1 MNRLSITISATL
13 CVLATLFSSPASAQT
28 QPTPEQMAQMLEQM
42 RPTTEHQ
49 DLARLAGRWTQEVT
63 WSMGGPSVKA
73 TGVVTNRMIL
83 GGRFLVSE
91 GSANNP
97 LGFGDGTIEL
107 MTIYGFDRRT
117 GDYTIVGYDSFGTYY
132 VTAAGK
138 RTAAGLISMQG
149 ETLEHEAG
157 TTALRKYDMTLRV
170 VDANTYVT
178 EVIFK
183 VPGQPDQTV
192 ASVTHRR
199 AR

>member
-1 MNRLSITISATL
+1 MNRLTITL
-13 CVLATLFSSPASAQT
+13 CTALVTLAASSAFAQT
-28 QPTPEQMAQMLEQM
+28 QPTPEQMALMLEEM

-49 DLARLAGRWTQEVT
+49 ELAKLTGRWNQEVT
-63 WSMGGPSVKA
+63 WSMGGPPVKA
-73 TGVVTNRMIL
+73 TGTVTNRMIL

-91 GSANNP
+91 GSSNNP
-97 LGFGDGTIEL
+97 IGFGDTTIEL

-117 GDYTIVGYDSFGTYY
+117 RDYTIVGYDSFGTYY

-138 RTAAGLISMQG
+138 KTPAGLVLMHG

-157 TTALRKYDMTLRV
+157 TTTTRKYDMTLRV
-170 VDANTYVT
+170 VDANTYIT

-183 VPGQPDQTV
+183 FQGQPDQTI

-199 AR
+199 IQ

>member
-1 MNRLSITISATL
+1 MTRLSTALCSALFTL
-13 CVLATLFSSPASAQT
+13 AASAAFAQT
-28 QPTPEQMAQMLEQM
+28 QPTPEQMAQMLEEM

-49 DLARLAGRWTQEVT
+49 ELAKLAGRWNQEVT
-63 WSMGGPSVKA
+63 WSMGGPPVKA
-73 TGVVTNRMIL
+73 TGIVTNRMIL

-91 GSANNP
+91 GTSNNP
-97 LGFGDGTIEL
+97 IGFGDTTIEL

-117 GDYTIVGYDSFGTYY
+117 RDYTIVGYDSFGTYY

-138 RTAAGLISMQG
+138 KTPAGLVLMHG

-157 TTALRKYDMTLRV
+157 STTMRKYDMTLRV

-183 VPGQPDQTV
+183 VAGQPDQTI
-192 ASVTHRR
+192 ASVTHRKLQ
-199 AR
+199 

>member
-1 MNRLSITISATL
+1 MNRLTITL
-13 CVLATLFSSPASAQT
+13 CTTFVILAASSAFAQT
-28 QPTPEQMAQMLEQM
+28 QPTPEQMALMLEEM

-49 DLARLAGRWTQEVT
+49 ELAKLTGRWNQEVT
-63 WSMGGPSVKA
+63 WSMGGPPVKA
-73 TGVVTNRMIL
+73 TGTVTNRMIL

-91 GSANNP
+91 GSSNNP
-97 LGFGDGTIEL
+97 IGFGDTTIEL

-117 GDYTIVGYDSFGTYY
+117 RDYTIVGYDSFGTYY

-138 RTAAGLISMQG
+138 KTPAGLVLMHG

-157 TTALRKYDMTLRV
+157 ATTTRKYDMTLRV
-170 VDANTYVT
+170 MDANTYIT

-183 VPGQPDQTV
+183 FPGQPDQTV

-199 AR
+199 IQ

>member
-1 MNRLSITISATL
+1 MTRLSTALCSALFTL
-13 CVLATLFSSPASAQT
+13 AASAAFAQP
-28 QPTPEQMAQMLEQM
+28 QPTPEQMAQMLEEM

-49 DLARLAGRWTQEVT
+49 ELAKLAGRWNQEVT
-63 WSMGGPSVKA
+63 WSMGGPPVKA
-73 TGVVTNRMIL
+73 TGIVTNRMIL

-91 GSANNP
+91 GTSNNP
-97 LGFGDGTIEL
+97 IGFGDTTIEL

-117 GDYTIVGYDSFGTYY
+117 RDYTIVGYDSFGTYY

-138 RTAAGLISMQG
+138 KTPAGLVLMHG

-157 TTALRKYDMTLRV
+157 STTMRKYDMTLRV

-183 VPGQPDQTV
+183 VAGQPDQTI
-192 ASVTHRR
+192 ASVTHRKIQ
-199 AR
+199 

>member
-1 MNRLSITISATL
+1 MNRLSTSLCTAVFTLVASA
-13 CVLATLFSSPASAQT
+13 AFAQT
-28 QPTPEQMAQMLEQM
+28 QPTPEQMAQMLEES

-49 DLARLAGRWTQEVT
+49 ELAKLTGRWNQEVT

-73 TGVVTNRMIL
+73 TGIVTNRMIL
-83 GGRFLVSE
+83 GGRFLLSA
-91 GSANNP
+91 GSSNNP
-97 LGFGDGTIEL
+97 LGFGDPTVEL

-117 GDYTIVGYDSFGTYY
+117 RDYTIVGYDSFGTYY

-138 RTAAGLISMQG
+138 KTPAGLVLMHG

-157 TTALRKYDMTLRV
+157 TTATRKYDMTLRI
-170 VDANTYVT
+170 VDPNTYIT

-183 VPGQPDQTV
+183 VAGQPDQTV

-199 AR
+199 IQ

>member
-1 MNRLSITISATL
+1 MTRLSTALCSALFTL
-13 CVLATLFSSPASAQT
+13 AASAAFAQT
-28 QPTPEQMAQMLEQM
+28 QPTPEQMAQMLEEM

-49 DLARLAGRWTQEVT
+49 ELAKLAGRWNQEVT
-63 WSMGGPSVKA
+63 WSMGGPPVKA
-73 TGVVTNRMIL
+73 TGIVTNRMIL

-91 GSANNP
+91 GTSNNP
-97 LGFGDGTIEL
+97 IGFGDTTIEL

-117 GDYTIVGYDSFGTYY
+117 RDYTIVGYDSFGTYY

-138 RTAAGLISMQG
+138 KTPAGLVLMHG

-157 TTALRKYDMTLRV
+157 STTMRKYDMTLRV

-183 VPGQPDQTV
+183 VAGQPDQTI
-192 ASVTHRR
+192 ASVTHRKIQ
-199 AR
+199 

>member
-1 MNRLSITISATL
+1 MNRLAITLSSLLLTLTASSA
-13 CVLATLFSSPASAQT
+13 FAQA
-28 QPTPEQMAQMLEQM
+28 QPTPEQMAAMLEEM

-49 DLARLAGRWTQEVT
+49 DLAKLTGRWNQEVT
-63 WSMGGPSVKA
+63 WSMGGAPVKA
-73 TGVVTNRMIL
+73 AGVVTNRLIL

-91 GSANNP
+91 GSSNNP
-97 LGFGDGTIEL
+97 LGFGDSTIEL

-138 RTAAGLISMQG
+138 KTTAGLVLMHG

-157 TTALRKYDMTLRV
+157 TKALRKYDMTLRL
-170 VDANTYVT
+170 VDANTYIT

-183 VPGQPDQTV
+183 VPGQPDQTI

-199 AR
+199 IQ